1 MFHPLQPIRAIPVW
15 TLAASVWAFS
25 AVAAANPEPPP
36 IMPDPIAPDHAGS
49 AGELFTESF
58 FLTLGFSFMIGL
70 AMGFALK
77 VAFKIA
83 LLVIGLMLLGV
94 FGLQY
99 AGLVDIN
106 WSGVEAHYDGWM
118 AWLGAFAGVFFAFVG
133 DNLTSGASFLAG
145 LALGLKY

>member
-1 MFHPLQPIRAIPVW
+1 MSDQTAPQPVSRA
-15 TLAASVWAFS
+15 SGF
-25 AVAAANPEPPP
+25 
-36 IMPDPIAPDHAGS
+36 
-49 AGELFTESF
+49 FTESF

-83 LLVIGLMLLGV
+83 LFIIGLLLLGV

-99 AGLVDIN
+99 AGLVDVD
-106 WSGVEAHYDGWM
+106 WSGLEVHYDGWM
-118 AWLGAFAGVFFAFVG
+118 DWLSAVAGVFFGFVG
-133 DNLTSGASFLAG
+133 DNLTSATSFLAG

>member
-1 MFHPLQPIRAIPVW
+1 MFHPSQTIRAILVW
-15 TLAASVWAFS
+15 ALGASVSAGFAATAAASSPAP
-25 AVAAANPEPPP
+25 N
-36 IMPDPIAPDHAGS
+36 MPDQIEPDHASG
-49 AGELFTESF
+49 LFTESF

-83 LLVIGLMLLGV
+83 LLLIGLMLLGV

-106 WSGVEAHYDGWM
+106 WSGIEAHYDGWM
-118 AWLGAFAGVFFAFVG
+118 AWLSAFAGVFFAFVG